1 MYIICVYIYVYVHI
15 YIYLNT
21 SSNKNGASS
30 KNPEWIRESW
40 QLTDG

>member
-1 MYIICVYIYVYVHI
+1 MYMYI